1 MTIFFFLKKGM
12 RDGDDL
18 QVPTIIYVTTKII
31 SKSGVSRE
39 RESKE
44 NGAYT
49 ALKPRPF
56 KIVTKKLC
64 WKVYI
69 TKFVSESSWMLKK
82 NIPV

>member
-64 WKVYI
+64 
-69 TKFVSESSWMLKK
+69 
-82 NIPV
+82 